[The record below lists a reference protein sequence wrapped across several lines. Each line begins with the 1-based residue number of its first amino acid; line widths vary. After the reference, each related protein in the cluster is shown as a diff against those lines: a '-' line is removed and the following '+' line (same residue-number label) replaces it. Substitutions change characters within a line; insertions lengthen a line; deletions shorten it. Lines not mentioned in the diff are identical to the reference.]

1 MRKLH
6 VNLGDKSYDILIQKG
21 IIERVGDYIES
32 KKVAVITD
40 ENIDKFYGEK
50 VVRSVK
56 GEVRKFVLP
65 AGEETKSFEKLQTV
79 YNFLLDF
86 KITRTDM
93 IVALGGGVIGDLTGF
108 AAATVLRG
116 VPFVQIPTSLLSQV
130 DSSVGGKVA
139 VNSEYGKN
147 LIGAFY
153 QPKIVLIDTDCLKT
167 LDKRFWADG
176 MAEVIKYGC
185 IRDENLFEVLARDDI
200 SDEID
205 EIIERCCDIKREVVE
220 ADEFDTGERMIL
232 NFGHTIAHA
241 VENYYNY
248 EKYTHG
254 EAVAIGMYNVSLIG
268 EKKGVTPLGTAEK
281 IKQVLIKYNLPYELD
296 VDTKYLIDAMTLDKK
311 TQSSDIN
318 LIFLDRIGNAV
329 INKMPIREVF

>member
-167 LDKRFWADG
+167 LDKRF
-176 MAEVIKYGC
+176 
-185 IRDENLFEVLARDDI
+185 
-200 SDEID
+200 
-205 EIIERCCDIKREVVE
+205 
-220 ADEFDTGERMIL
+220 
-232 NFGHTIAHA
+232 
-241 VENYYNY
+241 
-248 EKYTHG
+248 
-254 EAVAIGMYNVSLIG
+254 
-268 EKKGVTPLGTAEK
+268 
-281 IKQVLIKYNLPYELD
+281 
-296 VDTKYLIDAMTLDKK
+296 
-311 TQSSDIN
+311 
-318 LIFLDRIGNAV
+318 
-329 INKMPIREVF
+329 